1 MVSSDVNLSELKSM
15 LEIHFAR
22 TQAQLAEMRADNA
35 EFKEQIKDEFNSFK
49 SEVLGEI
56 NSFKGEILG
65 EINSFKGETH
75 NRFESLQTQ
84 IYSLQL
90 EVNGLKHDVA
100 GLYTWDY
107 WILSIILAVFVLP
120 QFAAGVTRFF
130 VAVKDGVAGILSLFR
145 KDTQKA

>member
-49 SEVLGEI
+49 GEG
-56 NSFKGEILG
+56 NGKF
-65 EINSFKGETH
+65 ET
-75 NRFESLQTQ
+75 LQTQ
-84 IYSLQL
+84 IYSLGL
-90 EVNGLKHDVA
+90 EINGLKHDVA

-130 VAVKDGVAGILSLFR
+130 VAVRDGVAGILSLFR

>member
-49 SEVLGEI
+49 GEVNGK
-56 NSFKGEILG
+56 F
-65 EINSFKGETH
+65 ET
-75 NRFESLQTQ
+75 LQTQ
-84 IYSLQL
+84 IYSLGL
-90 EVNGLKHDVA
+90 EINGLKHDVA